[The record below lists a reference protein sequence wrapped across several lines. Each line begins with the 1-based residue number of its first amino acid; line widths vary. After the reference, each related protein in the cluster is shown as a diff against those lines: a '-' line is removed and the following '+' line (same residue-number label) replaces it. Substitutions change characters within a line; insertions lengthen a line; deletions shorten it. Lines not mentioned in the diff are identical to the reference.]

1 MDIADFLVSLNKIS
15 LVALLIIIGFL
26 SYQIYLLKK
35 ETENK
40 KKKLVI
46 PDFKA
51 SSGATPFPQSMQ
63 TVAQEEKKAYIK
75 SSRTPIII
83 GVILFFIFGIIFIFS
98 MFRSKSESQ
107 VSDQDLGV
115 TPIVNF
121 VASKGI
127 KIYNQNWEEISDD
140 LLRKIKS
147 GQRILVGVET
157 IKDTDI
163 DMARIRVN
171 KNMWNQD
178 DITIDLNKKLNVFF
192 KEHIVSTGES
202 FLKVEAQLHSKTDG
216 WLRD

>member
-15 LVALLIIIGFL
+15 LIALLVIVGFL
-26 SYQIYLLKK
+26 SYQIYLFKK
-35 ETENK
+35 ETESK

-51 SSGATPFPQSMQ
+51 SSGATPFQQSMQ
-63 TVAQEEKKAYIK
+63 TVAQKEKKAYIR
-75 SSRTPIII
+75 SSKNPIII
-83 GVILFFIFGIIFIFS
+83 GVILFFVFGMIFIFS
-98 MFRSKSESQ
+98 MARSKSESQ
-107 VSDQDLGV
+107 TSGQDLTI
-115 TPIVNF
+115 TPVINF

-140 LLRKIKS
+140 LLRKMKP
-147 GQRILVGVET
+147 GQHIFIGVET
-157 IKDTDI
+157 IKGADI

-171 KNMWNQD
+171 KNVWNQN
-178 DITIDLNKKLNVFF
+178 DIAIDFNKKLNVLF

-216 WLRD
+216 WLGD